1 MPQLVAICYP
11 DEVLAGRA
19 AEEFGRCAGDLGI
32 DPDAAS
38 TVVCERDGS
47 CRLTTSR
54 RPGTTANWSRFW
66 AVLLGVVVNGGEGGE
81 IDPRFRA
88 SLEARLRPGT
98 SVLLAALSRAFSRR
112 ALDNLTPYGGRL
124 LSCEISDEVRAR
136 WEGREI
142 TRSG

>member
-1 MPQLVAICYP
+1 MPQLVAICYS
-11 DEVLAGRA
+11 DEILAGKA
-19 AEEFGRCAGDLGI
+19 AEEYGRCATDLEL

-54 RPGTTANWSRFW
+54 RPGTTARWSRFW
-66 AVLLGVVVNGGEGGE
+66 GALLGVVVNGGEGGE

-88 SLEARLRPGT
+88 SFKALLQPGT
-98 SVLLAALSRAFSRR
+98 SVLLVALEGAVNRR
-112 ALDNLTPYGGRL
+112 VLDSLTPYGGKL
-124 LSCEISDEVRAR
+124 LSCEIADGVRDR
-136 WEGREI
+136 WEGGEI